1 MDYRAFTFYTVLAC
15 LRSLGRSAL
24 KKRVID
30 SPDVLSAIGDVPH
43 LAPTLTAFYE
53 GRYRDFLEA
62 LTALYPALV
71 RDRYLSRHAPFFLRE
86 MRCAA
91 YAQYLESYKSVTLG
105 GMAGA
110 LGVGPAFLDAE
121 LSRFIACGRLNAKV
135 DAVAGAWGWGVSAA
149 AACAARP
156 FFPHPS
162 ASAHR
167 GIANSADGRGD
178 SNPRPRRPP
187 TPATDTHTAPPR
199 LQASSRRPAP
209 TRRTRSTPPSS
220 SRATRCSTRSRSCR
234 AWSPCRAPRA
244 RSVPA

>member
-91 YAQYLESYKSVTLG
+91 YGQYLESYKSVTLG

-110 LGVGPAFLDAE
+110 FGVGPAFLDAE
-121 LSRFIACGRLNAKV
+121 LSRFIACGRINAKI
-135 DAVAGAWGWGVSAA
+135 DAVAGA
-149 AACAARP
+149 CARARLLGGCA
-156 FFPHPS
+156 HGGAGGCVGGGGAPS
-162 ASAHR
+162 
-167 GIANSADGRGD
+167 
-178 SNPRPRRPP
+178 P
-187 TPATDTHTAPPR
+187 TPAR
-199 LQASSRRPAP
+199 MCMLRRHDD
-209 TRRTRSTPPSS
+209 
-220 SRATRCSTRSRSCR
+220 
-234 AWSPCRAPRA
+234 
-244 RSVPA
+244 